1 MAVEITCDVEGVEE
15 FKQAMQ
21 QFDSGMQRHVHRQL
35 ASWAADVKALA
46 KQLAPVRTGHLRS
59 SIYAKI
65 SEWVAEIGAEAT
77 YALFVELGTR
87 HMQAQ
92 PYLYPAIQE
101 HLPQLEAIICEAVD
115 QAKSEAGLQ

>member
-1 MAVEITCDVEGVEE
+1 MAVEITCDIEGIEE
-15 FKQAMQ
+15 FKNAMQ
-21 QFDSGMQRHVHRQL
+21 SFDSGMQRHVHRLL

-101 HLPQLEAIICEAVD
+101 YLPQLEAIICEAIEE
-115 QAKSEAGLQ
+115 AKAEAGLE